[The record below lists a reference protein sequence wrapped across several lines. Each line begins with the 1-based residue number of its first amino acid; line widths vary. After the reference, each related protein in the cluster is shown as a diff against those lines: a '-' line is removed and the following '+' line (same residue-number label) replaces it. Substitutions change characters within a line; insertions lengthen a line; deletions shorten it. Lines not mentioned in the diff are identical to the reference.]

1 LYTTL
6 ALVFTIAIAITL
18 EIARHQ
24 PAPPDTSLL
33 TRANCVVPCTF
44 GIIPGTTDRQDAQFA
59 IEQATN
65 GVYDMIGTR
74 RLSFTV
80 DDAAGRLIG
89 GDVSFGFMGDLRVGT
104 IAVFQ
109 VESGA
114 DLGQLGD
121 LLLAGYTPRR
131 VIRSCEGITP
141 RLMGMTFG
149 YEDRLSIAIVVDEG
163 LTHDAP
169 ITILELRA
177 PNIDF
182 DTALANVNCFVETR
196 WQGFAPLWRYFTLA
210 R

>member
-1 LYTTL
+1 
-6 ALVFTIAIAITL
+6 
-18 EIARHQ
+18 
-24 PAPPDTSLL
+24 
-33 TRANCVVPCTF
+33 
-44 GIIPGTTDRQDAQFA
+44 GTTERQQAQFA

-65 GVYDMIGTR
+65 GEYNMLGNR
-74 RLSFTV
+74 GLSFTLA
-80 DDAAGRLIG
+80 DSTGRLVAG
-89 GDVSFGFMGDLRVGT
+89 NVSFGFMGDQRVGSV
-104 IAVFQ
+104 ALFQ
-109 VESGA
+109 LDAGA

-141 RLMGMTFG
+141 RLMGITFG
-149 YEDRLSIAIVVDEG
+149 YEDRLSIAIVVNEA
-163 LTHDAP
+163 LTPDAP
-169 ITILELRA
+169 ITTLELRA